1 MNIKKNAALAF
12 AKNRAEELGFDLWSE
27 FVVPLYFDK
36 LALDEVRKPIVFEG
50 GRGCGKT
57 TLLRYLSHATQ
68 LSERRHLRTEDLP
81 RQIGLYLRADTQYL
95 RTFRGD
101 ALSDADW
108 EKAFEHELCLTIAS
122 EIFDALRLLTVTPE
136 RQLAFPGVKTLNL
149 GVWQDF
155 DPTAP
160 TGFEAAMSY
169 LRSARN
175 KFAMWLNNPDSET
188 RPRFFPVKPFLTE
201 LVASLRAQL
210 PFLADRVFF
219 VFIDEYENLLE
230 YQMRVINTRLKHSEA
245 PLIFH
250 IATKRNGMLTRE
262 TVGTERLQ
270 ERDDFRTFDVE
281 DESAED
287 FPLFAAELFCFRLR
301 RKGIS
306 VGPEIIDE
314 HLLCS
319 TENLSRRRSDDAYR
333 RQTLAAARFVLPGFN
348 NIEAAQY
355 VMNDATLRSSL
366 KRNIE
371 AALRDS
377 DASLSADSFVR
388 DDAPIESICSPALIY
403 QGKPPKL
410 VLDEM
415 EKAVQ
420 GKRSKFKEGDWSH
433 HYFSGC
439 MYLLFLPLQRPCIL
453 YAGFDSFL
461 KMSRGN
467 ARHFLE
473 LCHLSI
479 LGSENHSDQMDPIPV
494 ERQAG
499 AARAASAMF
508 VKETQGS
515 GDHGNRLFHV
525 VNTLGQIFKLSQ
537 ARRSQ
542 SETERTHFSASQAG
556 LDIESNVILSEC
568 VKWSVLFVVPETK
581 VKDTRVEANDYI
593 FNPIYSPF
601 FGISFNKGRKLD
613 LKSDTLKAMLTGNRE
628 EINQL
633 VKDYRKAWDIGDQD
647 QIPLFG
653 VGPQ

>member
-1 MNIKKNAALAF
+1 MNINRNAALAF
-12 AKNRAEELGFDLWSE
+12 AKNRAEEMGFDLWSE
-27 FVVPLYFDK
+27 FVVPLYFDR

-68 LSERRHLRTEDLP
+68 LSERRHLQAEDLP
-81 RQIGLYLRADTQYL
+81 RQIGIYLRADTQYL

-122 EIFDALRLLTVTPE
+122 EIFDALRLLTVTPD
-136 RQLAFPGVKTLNL
+136 RQRAFPGVKALNL
-149 GVWQDF
+149 SVWQDF
-155 DPTAP
+155 DPAAP
-160 TGFEAAMSY
+160 AGFEAGISY

-175 KFAMWLNNPDSET
+175 RFAMWLNNPDGEA
-188 RPRFFPVKPFLTE
+188 RPRFLPVKPFLTE

-219 VFIDEYENLLE
+219 VFIDEYENLLP

-250 IATKRNGMLTRE
+250 IATKRNGMSTRE
-262 TVGTERLQ
+262 TLGTERLQ
-270 ERDDFRTFDVE
+270 DRDDFRRFDIE
-281 DESAED
+281 DESAAD

-301 RKGIS
+301 RKGIA

-319 TENLSRRRSDDAYR
+319 IENLSKRRNDEDYR
-333 RQTLAAARFVLPGFN
+333 RQTLAAAKEVLPGLSSL
-348 NIEAAQY
+348 EAAKY
-355 VMNDATLRSSL
+355 VMSDTTLRSRL
-366 KRNIE
+366 TKNME

-377 DASLSADSFVR
+377 DTSLSAESFIR
-388 DDAPIESICSPALIY
+388 DDAPVESICAPALIY
-403 QGKPPKL
+403 QGKSPKQ
-410 VLDEM
+410 VLE
-415 EKAVQ
+415 EIENAAQ
-420 GKRSKFKEGDWSH
+420 GRRSRFKDGDWSH

-479 LGSENHSDQMDPIPV
+479 LGSENLSDQMHPIPV

-525 VNTLGQIFKLSQ
+525 VNTLGQIFKMSQ

-542 SETERTHFSASQAG
+542 SETERTHFSVSQG
-556 LDIESNVILSEC
+556 GMDEPSNVILSEC

-613 LKSDTLKAMLTGNRE
+613 LKSDALKALLTGSRD

-653 VGPQ
+653 LDPQ